1 MYIIVITIQS
11 LETNPQSPFSLDM
24 ACQKAHFEKQILD
37 LYNQISNLESLKPSK
52 NVDTSFQ
59 QLMSICLPTETNIY
73 VEKLCPKVQN
83 IRTNLIKLRSEAI
96 GYSEQHFSTIL
107 GSLED
112 NPLRHLD
119 LYPYYTNYLK
129 LSKVEFDLLT
139 LHTSHVPTKIAF
151 VGSGSL
157 PFTSI
162 ILAKFHLLNTTFHNF
177 DIDPQANSLAYQLV
191 SRDPDLSSRI
201 IFHTMDI
208 LNATDILRD
217 YDVVFLASLVGVD
230 KEAKFKVIEHLE
242 KHMAPGA
249 LLMLRSAKGLRAF
262 LYIDVDPCD
271 LRGFEVLETYHP
283 SLSDGFV
290 NSVMVARKLSD

>member
-1 MYIIVITIQS
+1 
-11 LETNPQSPFSLDM
+11 M
-24 ACQKAHFEKQILD
+24 ACQKAHFENQILD
-37 LYNQISNLESLKPSK
+37 LYNKISNLKSLKPSK
-52 NVDTSFQ
+52 IVDILFQ
-59 QLMSICLPTETNIY
+59 QLVSTCLPTETNID
-73 VEKLCPKVQN
+73 VEKLCPKIQD
-83 IRTNLIKLRSEAI
+83 IRTNIIKLRSEAI
-96 GYSEQHFSTIL
+96 GYSEEHFSTVL

-112 NPLRHLD
+112 NPLHRLD
-119 LYPYYTNYLK
+119 IYPYYTNYLK
-129 LSKVEFDLLT
+129 LSKVEFDLLM

-162 ILAKFHLLNTTFHNF
+162 ILAKFHLPKTTFHNF
-177 DIDPQANSLAYQLV
+177 DIDPRANSLASQLL
-191 SRDPDLSSRI
+191 SRDPDLFSRI

-208 LNATDILRD
+208 LDASEVLRD
-217 YDVVFLASLVGVD
+217 YEVIFLASLVGVD
-230 KEAKFKVIEHLE
+230 REAKIKVIEHLE

-290 NSVMVARKLSD
+290 NSVMVARKLSN

>member
-1 MYIIVITIQS
+1 
-11 LETNPQSPFSLDM
+11 M
-24 ACQKAHFEKQILD
+24 ACRKANFENQILE
-37 LYNQISNLESLKPSK
+37 LYNKISNLKSLKPSK
-52 NVDTSFQ
+52 NVDTLFQ
-59 QLMSICLPTETNIY
+59 QLMTTCLPTETNID
-73 VEKLCPKVQN
+73 VKKLCRKVQD
-83 IRTNLIKLRSEAI
+83 IRTNLIKLRIEAI
-96 GYSEQHFSTIL
+96 DYSEQHFSTVFE
-107 GSLED
+107 SLKD
-112 NPLRHLD
+112 NPLTHLD

-129 LSKVEFDLLT
+129 LSKVEFDLLM

-162 ILAKFHLLNTTFHNF
+162 ILAKFHLPNTTFHNF
-177 DIDPQANSLAYQLV
+177 DIDPQANSLASQLV
-191 SRDPDLSSRI
+191 SRDPDLSCRI
-201 IFHTMDI
+201 TFHTMDI
-208 LNATDILRD
+208 INATEILRD
-217 YDVVFLASLVGVD
+217 YEVVFLASLVGVD
-230 KEAKFKVIEHLE
+230 KEAKVKVIEHLE

-271 LRGFEVLETYHP
+271 LRSFEVLETYHP